1 MITFRKRDWDDKEY
15 CTCGSTAV
23 AVLEID
29 NITIPLCL
37 NCIDDLNDQMKEYNN
52 TIFCHKCSEFVMNR
66 WGEWRHGGSCKKKAT
81 EQGITLTENLVGY
94 NCFVDCLDTCKGAKL
109 MEV

>member
-1 MITFRKRDWDDKEY
+1 MLTFRKRDWEDKEY
-15 CTCGSTAV
+15 CACGSTAV

-37 NCIDDLNDQMKEYNN
+37 NCLDDLNEQLNEYNN
-52 TIFCHKCSEFVMNR
+52 TTFCYKCSEFVMNR
-66 WGEWRHGGSCKKKAT
+66 WGWRYGGSCKNEAT
-81 EQGITLTENLVGY
+81 KQGKIITNNNAGY
-94 NCFVDCLDTCKGAKL
+94 ECCVDCLGTCKDAKP

>member
-15 CTCGSTAV
+15 DGCGNTAI

-29 NITIPLCL
+29 NITIPLCAKCVNDLTEQL
-37 NCIDDLNDQMKEYNN
+37 NEYNN
-52 TIFCHKCSEFVMNR
+52 TIFCHKCAEFVMNR
-66 WGEWRHGGSCKKKAT
+66 WGWRYGGSCKKEAALHGRT
-81 EQGITLTENLVGY
+81 ITDENAGY
-94 NCFVDCLDTCKGAKL
+94 VCCVDCLGTCKDAKP